1 VKIELL
7 PLLACEEETVW
18 DRLPGSPLQKVLHN
32 EIVRK
37 IFTLRD
43 SIEDAKIAEVPEL
56 QAGLKAHKFLL
67 GLLYRKN
74 TLPTK

>member
-1 VKIELL
+1 MKIELL
-7 PLLACEEETVW
+7 PVLACEEETVW

-32 EIVRK
+32 AVVKRILE
-37 IFTLRD
+37 FRD
-43 SIEDAKIAEVPEL
+43 SVEDAKIADVPEL
-56 QAGLKAHKFLL
+56 QAAIKAHKFLL